1 MHTHHL
7 RVPPLTWRKSSHS
20 NADGGDCLEVADY
33 LTGVLPVRDSKRPT
47 GPVLVFPADNWN
59 AFVSAIKTGGFSG

>member
-20 NADGGDCLEVADY
+20 NSDGGDCLEVADGH
-33 LTGVLPVRDSKRPT
+33 TGTLPVRDSKKPA
-47 GPVLVFPADNWN
+47 GPALVFSTAEWN
-59 AFVSAIKTGGFSG
+59 AFVSAVRAGDLSG